1 MTYRVITAAALLVT
15 WTVALVGSPMWQAAE
30 PQTTAA
36 VQAPSFSSRAEGV
49 RVDVLVTESG
59 RPVGGLQPGDF
70 ELLDNG
76 VTQQVDLASY
86 RDIPLNVVMVLD
98 MSVSLDGERF
108 DHLRNAAR
116 SVLDSLKATDQA
128 ALVTFSHILV
138 QGPSLTS
145 DFNRVRTAL
154 DGVQASGNTSLV
166 DASYAG
172 MVLGE
177 SDVGRSLLILF
188 SDGVDTTSWLSA
200 ASVLETA
207 KRCDVVV
214 YGVEIG
220 KRRASFPRDLSTAT
234 GGRLIE
240 VESTQ
245 DLKTTFAAILEEFR
259 QRYLISYSPRNVAA
273 GGWHRIDVR
282 VKGRRGLSVKARPG
296 YQSASP
302 R

>member
-1 MTYRVITAAALLVT
+1 MTRLSFASTVLAIHAAAITGFAVWQPHQVTAA
-15 WTVALVGSPMWQAAE
+15 QN
-30 PQTTAA
+30 
-36 VQAPSFSSRAEGV
+36 PSFSSRTEGI
-49 RVDVLVTESG
+49 RVDVLVTENG
-59 RPVGGLQPGDF
+59 RPVSGLQPGDF

-76 VTQQVDLASY
+76 VPQELDLGSY
-86 RDIPLNVVMVLD
+86 QDVPLNVVMVLD

-116 SVLDSLKATDQA
+116 SVLDALKATDQA
-128 ALVTFSHILV
+128 GLVTFSHILV
-138 QGPSLTS
+138 QGASLSS
-145 DFNRVRTAL
+145 DFDRVRAAL
-154 DGVQASGNTSLV
+154 DRARADGTTSLV

-188 SDGVDTTSWLSA
+188 SDGVDTASWLSA

-214 YGVEIG
+214 YGVEVG
-220 KRRASFPRDLSTAT
+220 KRKASFPRELSAAT

-240 VESTQ
+240 IESTG
-245 DLKTTFAAILEEFR
+245 DLKATFGAILDEFR
-259 QRYLISYSPRNVAA
+259 QRYLISYSPRNVDP

-282 VKGRRGLSVKARPG
+282 VKARRGLTVKARPG
-296 YQSASP
+296 YQSDAP